1 MASCLFGSSPHNT
14 CAQNFNHSLNANQIQ
29 PMNTERPTNRNES
42 QEMTPTDN
50 ARFSNRRWSL
60 VLFLAVLVG
69 IAQFGLGQFPAWVLA
84 APFVALLFMD
94 FESAWKAGSGS
105 QTLAS
110 SMASGGVLSQSAAA
124 LVFHGVVIGAVMTA
138 ASSAG
143 DSPHGPAAQA
153 ITAKPAGGCGSGGI
167 CGGGPATAALAKA
180 AGAGGCGSGGCGS
193 GAGGCGSGGCGSGAG
208 GCGSSCGAGHAASAA
223 KPAVSTTAPSPYPLA
238 TRPSTEIKSVPLP
251 APAAPMPNAM
261 RPGQPPMSARPSAPP
276 PGVTNQPV
284 AISPQAMAV
293 ISAQPQVTAPR
304 PTQNPSPVPAPA
316 GKAAAPANP
325 APPTVPTAPPAEPAP
340 APAVSIQKP

>member
-1 MASCLFGSSPHNT
+1 MP
-14 CAQNFNHSLNANQIQ
+14 QNISTQMFEPLNEHQ

-60 VLFLAVLVG
+60 MLFLAVLVG

-153 ITAKPAGGCGSGGI
+153 ITAKPAGGCGSGGM

-180 AGAGGCGSGGCGS
+180 A

-238 TRPSTEIKSVPLP
+238 TRPSTEIQSVPCQHQRCP
-251 APAAPMPNAM
+251 CPTPCGPANHRCQHAPALP
-261 RPGQPPMSARPSAPP
+261 R
-276 PGVTNQPV
+276 
-284 AISPQAMAV
+284 QA
-293 ISAQPQVTAPR
+293 
-304 PTQNPSPVPAPA
+304 
-316 GKAAAPANP
+316 
-325 APPTVPTAPPAEPAP
+325 
-340 APAVSIQKP
+340 

>member
-1 MASCLFGSSPHNT
+1 MP
-14 CAQNFNHSLNANQIQ
+14 QNISTQMFEPLNEHQ

-153 ITAKPAGGCGSGGI
+153 ITAKPAGGCGSGGM

-223 KPAVSTTAPSPYPLA
+223 KPAVSTTAPRPYPLA
-238 TRPSTEIKSVPLP
+238 THQSTEIQSVPLP

-261 RPGQPPMSARPSAPP
+261 RPGQPPMSARPSPPP

-284 AISPQAMAV
+284 AISPPAMAV

-316 GKAAAPANP
+316 GKTAAPVNP
-325 APPTVPTAPPAEPAP
+325 APPTVPTAPPAESAP

>member
-1 MASCLFGSSPHNT
+1 MP
-14 CAQNFNHSLNANQIQ
+14 QNISTQMFEPLNEHQ

-69 IAQFGLGQFPAWVLA
+69 IAQFGLGQFSMWVLA

-153 ITAKPAGGCGSGGI
+153 ITAKPAGGCGSGGM
-167 CGGGPATAALAKA
+167 
-180 AGAGGCGSGGCGS
+180 CGSGGCGS

-223 KPAVSTTAPSPYPLA
+223 KPVVSTTAPRPYPLA
-238 TRPSTEIKSVPLP
+238 THPSTEIQSVPLP

-276 PGVTNQPV
+276 PAVTNQPV

-325 APPTVPTAPPAEPAP
+325 APPAVPTAPPAESAP
-340 APAVSIQKP
+340 PPAVSIQKP